1 MKKFNKKSSS
11 RLLPVLLVLTVLFY
25 GSFFQ
30 IKELTVHATTYSGDS
45 SVTDKVNFN
54 TDVIYQI
61 VTDRFID
68 GDTTNN
74 PSSPLYDSTHT
85 SLKKYFGGD
94 WKGITNKINDGY
106 FTNMGITALWVSPPV
121 ENIYSIMA
129 GDSTSYHGYWARD
142 FKKTNPYFG
151 SFTDFQTLV
160 NTAHSNNIKVVVDFA
175 PNHTSPADPA
185 NISYGEN
192 GNLYDN
198 GTLLGGYTND
208 TKNLFNHNGGT
219 DFSTLENGIYKNLFD
234 LADLNLQTTTV
245 DAYLKA
251 AVNKWLD
258 LGIDGLRMDAV
269 KHMPIGWQK
278 NFMDSVYSHKS
289 VFTFG
294 EWFLSA
300 NETDPNNE
308 FFANESGMSLLDF
321 RYSQKVRQVFRG
333 GTDTMYGLDSMIN
346 STATSYQHVNDQVT
360 FFDNHDMDRFYQVG
374 GNQRNVDNALVLGL
388 TSRGVPAI
396 YYGTEQ
402 YMTGNGDPNNR
413 AMMTGFNTNTN
424 AYKVIQRIAPLR
436 KTNPALAYG
445 TSQQRWINN
454 DVYVYERKFGDNVA
468 LIAINKNTTTSYTIG
483 GAKTALPAGT
493 YKDQLGGLL
502 NGSSITVNSG
512 LVNSFTLPAGASV
525 VWQYTASSNT
535 PTIGHVGQPMA
546 EPGQSVV
553 IDGRGFGAAKGTV
566 NFAATA
572 ATVTSWS
579 DTQIKVT
586 VPAVS
591 AGKVTVSLKT
601 SGGTLSNTYSN
612 FNVLTTKQVSV
623 RFIVNNAN
631 TAIGENLYLS
641 GDAYELGA
649 WKVNNAIGSMFNT
662 VLYQYP
668 TWYYDVSVPAGKTI
682 NFKFFKKNGDAV
694 TWEGGT
700 NHAFTTPTTS
710 TGTIMVNW
718 QQ

>member
-1 MKKFNKKSSS
+1 MKRINKNFIS
-11 RLLPVLLVLTVLFY
+11 RFLPVSLVFTIVFSGLFLHIQTSPVY
-25 GSFFQ
+25 
-30 IKELTVHATTYSGDS
+30 ATTYSGDA
-45 SVTDKVNFN
+45 SVTNKVNFN

-61 VTDRFID
+61 VTDRFVD
-68 GDTTNN
+68 GDVTNN
-74 PSSPLYDSTHT
+74 PASPLYDSTRT

-94 WKGITNKINDGY
+94 WKGITNKITDGY
-106 FTNMGITALWVSPPV
+106 FTNMGITALWISPPV
-121 ENIYSIMA
+121 ENIYSIMS

-160 NTAHSNNIKVVVDFA
+160 NTAHANNIKVVVDFA
-175 PNHTSPADPA
+175 PNHTSPADPLDTT
-185 NISYGEN
+185 YGEN
-192 GNLYDN
+192 GKLYDN

-245 DAYLKA
+245 DSYLKA

-278 NFMDSVYSHKS
+278 NFMDSVYSHKG

-300 NETDPNNE
+300 NETDPNNSC
-308 FFANESGMSLLDF
+308 FANESGMSLLDF
-321 RYSQKVRQVFRG
+321 KYAQKVRQVFRDSS
-333 GTDTMYGLDSMIN
+333 DTMYGLDSMIN
-346 STATSYQHVNDQVT
+346 TTATDYQHVNDQVT
-360 FFDNHDMDRFYQVG
+360 FFDNHDMDRFYTVG

-413 AMMTGFNTNTN
+413 AMMTGFTTTTN
-424 AYKVIQRIAPLR
+424 AYKVVKALAPLR

-454 DVYVYERKFGDNVA
+454 DVYVYERKFGNNVA
-468 LIAINKNTTTSYTIG
+468 LIAINKNLTTSYTVS
-483 GAKTALPAGT
+483 GANTALPTGT
-493 YKDQLGGLL
+493 YTDQLGGLL
-502 NGSSITVNSG
+502 NGNSITTNSG
-512 LVNSFTLPAGASV
+512 SVNSFTLAAGASA
-525 VWQYTASSNT
+525 VWQYTASSNA
-535 PTIGHVGQPMA
+535 PIIGHVGQPMA
-546 EPGQSVV
+546 EPGQTVT
-553 IDGRGFGAAKGTV
+553 IDGRGFGSIKGTV
-566 NFAATA
+566 SFGTTA

-579 DTQIKVT
+579 DTQIKVN
-586 VPAVS
+586 VPAVA
-591 AGKVTVSLKT
+591 AGKSAVSLRT
-601 SGGTLSNTYSN
+601 SGGTLSNIYSN

-623 RFIVNNAN
+623 RFVVNNAN
-631 TAIGENLYLS
+631 TLVGEGLYLS
-641 GDAYELGA
+641 GDVGELGT
-649 WKVNNAIGSMFNT
+649 WSESNAIGSMFNT

-682 NFKFFKKNGDAV
+682 NFKFIKKNGTTV
-694 TWEGGT
+694 TWEGGA
-700 NHAFTTPTTS
+700 NHTFTTPTS
-710 TGTIMVNW
+710 GTGTVTVNW

>member
-1 MKKFNKKSSS
+1 MKKTNKKI
-11 RLLPVLLVLTVLFY
+11 RLRPLTVLLVSTVLFY
-25 GSFFQ
+25 GLFFQ
-30 IKELTVHATTYSGDS
+30 IKSFPVHALTYSGDS
-45 SVTDKVNFN
+45 SVTNKVNFN

-68 GDTTNN
+68 GDITNN
-74 PSSPLYDSTHT
+74 PSSPLYDSTRT

-106 FTNMGITALWVSPPV
+106 FTNMGITALWISPPV

-208 TKNLFNHNGGT
+208 TSNLFNHNGGT

-234 LADLNLQTTTV
+234 LADLNQQNTIV
-245 DAYLKA
+245 DSYLKA

-278 NFMDSVYSHKS
+278 NFMDSVYSHKA

-321 RYSQKVRQVFRG
+321 RYAQKVRQVFRDSS
-333 GTDTMYGLDSMIN
+333 DTMYGLDSMIN
-346 STATSYQHVNDQVT
+346 STATAYQHVNDEVT

-424 AYKVIQRIAPLR
+424 AYKVIQKLAPLR

-454 DVYVYERKFGDNVA
+454 DVYVYERKFGNNVA
-468 LIAINKNTTTSYTIG
+468 LIAINRNTTTSYTIS
-483 GAKTALPAGT
+483 GANTALPSGT
-493 YKDQLGGLL
+493 YTDQLGGLL
-502 NGSSITVNSG
+502 NGSSVTVNSG
-512 LVNSFTLPAGASV
+512 SVNSFTLSAGASAI
-525 VWQYTASSNT
+525 WQYTASSNA

-546 EPGQSVV
+546 EPGETVV
-553 IDGRGFGAAKGTV
+553 IDGRGFGSTQGTV
-566 NFAATA
+566 TFGTTTAT
-572 ATVTSWS
+572 TTSWS
-579 DTQIKVT
+579 DTEIKVT
-586 VPAVS
+586 VPAIS
-591 AGKVTVSLKT
+591 AGKSTISLKT

-623 RFIVNNAN
+623 RFVVKNAN
-631 TAIGENLYLS
+631 TTIGENLFLS
-641 GDAYELGA
+641 GDVGELGA
-649 WKVNNAIGSMFNT
+649 WNTSNAIGSMFNA

-682 NFKFFKKNGDAV
+682 NFKFFKKNGATV
-694 TWEGGT
+694 TWEGGS
-700 NHAFTTPTTS
+700 NHVYNTPTSS
-710 TGTIMVNW
+710 TGTIMVDW
-718 QQ
+718 QP